1 MDKINERL
9 AIGRKRYGH
18 GVRVDDDTTTW
29 GTKANSWIEM
39 AEEELLDCLIYI
51 AADYIRQK
59 RKEGTEFIFRISDD
73 DNEYIKHV
81 LTTYDVNMDA
91 CFHKTMI
98 VTLFNMLRRCSDF
111 C

>member
-1 MDKINERL
+1 MDKINERM
-9 AIGRKRYGH
+9 AIGKERYGH

-29 GTKANSWIEM
+29 GTKNDSWLEM
-39 AEEELLDCLIYI
+39 AEEELLDCLIYV

-59 RKEGTEFIFRISDD
+59 RREGTEFIFKVNGD

-81 LTTYDVNMDA
+81 LTTYNANMEP

-98 VTLFNMLRRCSDF
+98 ITVFNMLRRYSDF